1 MHHANRLATVLGTNH
16 FADQHRAGRP
26 LAAETEAHQGPC
38 NQQLLVALGKAAE
51 EGEEG
56 KPQHRQLQGANTTDA
71 VGENT
76 RYPAADGRSDQRA
89 GVNQPGLAGGDAPH
103 GNQGRHHE
111 AEHLGVHAVQ
121 AIADLAA
128 PEGAAFL
135 LIDVAIPV
143 ERSRT
148 GRGFRNGGG
157 VGRTHGKS
165 PR

>member
-1 MHHANRLATVLGTNH
+1 MFV
-16 FADQHRAGRP
+16 
-26 LAAETEAHQGPC
+26 
-38 NQQLLVALGKAAE
+38 VLGKAAE

-56 KPQHRQLQGANTTDA
+56 KPQHGQLQGAHTTDA
-71 VGENT
+71 VGENP
-76 RYPAADGRSDQRA
+76 RHPATDGRSDQRA

-143 ERSRT
+143 ERSRAS
-148 GRGFRNGGG
+148 RGFRNDGG